1 MRTKLQLLADRGAEA
16 RCRTIAEE
24 LRRLREDAGL
34 SKAAVARV
42 AGIHPSHL
50 GLVESGRREP
60 SASVLGRIAAALGAD
75 VSTRIFQSVG
85 PPIRDRFQ
93 SRMIEAFLRMLPSHW
108 ARFVEV
114 PVHRPVRGV
123 LDAVV
128 GDRVARRVVSIEG
141 QSELRRLEQQ
151 FRWASAKSDALPSS
165 AVWPFLAPDPA
176 DPPTVSRILLLR
188 STVATRDVARTFP
201 ATLSAAYPADPAALV
216 AALLDS
222 SRPWPG
228 SGIIW
233 VRVEGVQTASSEA
246 GREGSHACLR
256 RDAEPRIVRL
266 RLGSAPAG
274 CFVATDG
281 LDFPGRA
288 ARLGLRKLGTSP
300 QNQEW
305 PTLSQEA
312 NSRSLRRS
320 VLIATRSATG
330 RRNGSAVASATLL
343 DRTSRSRQRAVAS

>member
-176 DPPTVSRILLLR
+176 DPRRCHGFCCCDRPWRPGCGADIPRDPLRRVSGRPSRPRRGPARLLATVARERHHLGSSRRRADRDPPRLAERDLTRACGVTPSLELFGSGWGPRPPDASWRLTVSI
-188 STVATRDVARTFP
+188 S
-201 ATLSAAYPADPAALV
+201 
-216 AALLDS
+216 
-222 SRPWPG
+222 
-228 SGIIW
+228 
-233 VRVEGVQTASSEA
+233 RVERPDLAF
-246 GREGSHACLR
+246 GSWA
-256 RDAEPRIVRL
+256 
-266 RLGSAPAG
+266 
-274 CFVATDG
+274 
-281 LDFPGRA
+281 RA
-288 ARLGLRKLGTSP
+288 RKT
-300 QNQEW
+300 
-305 PTLSQEA
+305 
-312 NSRSLRRS
+312 
-320 VLIATRSATG
+320 
-330 RRNGSAVASATLL
+330 RNGRPSVKRQTREACGEAS
-343 DRTSRSRQRAVAS
+343 